1 MTESPN
7 KINRLLEA
15 FQKSVVIFDG
25 AMGTELYRNHIF
37 TNSCF
42 DELNLSRANLVVQI
56 HTSYLEAGAE
66 VLTTNTISANSFFL
80 QKFGFADKMEAINAA
95 GVRNAQKAID
105 EYRANHAN
113 AADRTIYIAASVGPI
128 LDLHHALSF
137 DLAVEIQMAQIQALY
152 HAGADFIMFETQTD
166 TDALMV
172 AVYAIQR
179 IRETT
184 GEKIPFILS
193 FRPYAKREYAA
204 TCPLPEML
212 QKFQEICRLHHL
224 PKPLAFGMN
233 CGLGPEEMLE
243 AVQEVIPLVDIP
255 LVVQPEAGSPRQ
267 VEVRSIAMTSP
278 EFFTEYTKRYI
289 DLGVRGVGGCCGI
302 GPDHIREMARAVKPL
317 TNARLNDVNMR
328 ELSEKA
334 VLYEPLPLA
343 ERSALGK
350 KLADRTWLTS
360 VELVPPRGYDLAATI
375 EKCRRLKELGLDCI
389 NIPDGPRASC
399 KISSIVTADRIQR
412 EAEIETILHFCCR
425 DKNLIGMMA
434 DLLGTAACGIHNI
447 LFITGDPPK
456 LGEYPDATGVFDTDS
471 VGMTRIQQRMNR
483 GVDLGGNQL
492 PQQTSAVTGV
502 GLDPNALDQ
511 DREVERFFRKVEAG
525 AEFAITQP
533 VFDTDVLLRTLDRV
547 ESAGIPIL
555 AGIWPLASYRN
566 AFFMKTEVPG
576 VTVPD
581 SIMERMERYE
591 EKEAQQSEGIAIAR
605 EIVERIEKRMAG
617 IQVSA
622 PFGNI
627 QIVSRVLEGF
637 IRK

>member
-1 MTESPN
+1 MTNTPN

-42 DELNLSRANLVVQI
+42 DELNLSRSNLVVQI

-95 GVRNAQKAID
+95 GVKNAQKAID

-113 AADRTIYIAASVGPI
+113 AADRIIYIAASVGPL

-137 DLAVEIQMAQIQALY
+137 DHAVEIQMAQILALY

-184 GEKIPFILS
+184 GEEIPFILS
-193 FRPYAKREYAA
+193 FRPYAKREYST

-212 QKFQEICRLHHL
+212 TKFQEACRLYNL
-224 PKPLAFGMN
+224 PKPLAYGMN

-243 AVQEVIPLVDIP
+243 AVQEVIPLVDVP

-278 EFFTEYTKRYI
+278 EFFTEYCKRYI
-289 DLGVRGVGGCCGI
+289 DLGARGVGGCCGI

-328 ELSEKA
+328 ALNEKA
-334 VLYEPLPLA
+334 VLWDPVPLE
-343 ERSALGK
+343 ERSNLGK
-350 KLADRTWLTS
+350 KLSERAWITS
-360 VELVPPRGYDLAATI
+360 VELVPPRGCDLTATI
-375 EKCRRLKELGLDCI
+375 EKCKHLKELGLDCI

-399 KISSIVTADRIQR
+399 KISSIVTADRIQQ
-412 EAEIETILHFCCR
+412 EAKIETILHFCCR

-434 DLLGTAACGIHNI
+434 DLLGIAACEIHNL

-492 PQQTSAVTGV
+492 PQKTSAVTGV

-581 SIMERMERYE
+581 AIMERMERYE
-591 EKEAQQSEGIAIAR
+591 QKEDQQSEGIAIAR
-605 EIVERIEKRMAG
+605 EIVERIQARMAG

-627 QIVSRVLEGF
+627 QIVSRVLNGF
-637 IRK
+637 VQK